1 VRDVLGAGT
10 VLGYCTNVHAGNTV
24 DEALEQLERHA
35 VEVKRLVS
43 PDEPLDVGLWLPRSA
58 MSPDSWALPSEPGSL
73 LHRVF
78 DVGLRPFTINAFPY
92 GDFHGEVVKHRVYEP
107 DWSASERFEYSF
119 YAGEVLLPALERGMS
134 GSVSTLPV
142 GWPGRYD
149 EGRVRGAGSY
159 LRELAQHLRGWEE
172 NEHPMLGGR
181 HITVDLEPEPGCIL
195 DTASDVIE
203 FFDQELPE
211 EAHRRYIG
219 ICHDVCH
226 AAVMFED
233 QVEVLMRYAEA
244 GIRVNKVQISNAPR
258 VAIGGDRAGAFEM
271 LRRFVEPRYLHQT
284 MVADGERRWFFE
296 DLPEAL
302 SALDDPRADVDL
314 SAGEWRVHFH
324 VPVYLESIGALG
336 TTRDQIL
343 PAIRAAREYHDCR
356 SFEVE
361 TYAWGVLP
369 EELRVGT
376 LAEGIARELAW
387 VRDLAEGIT

>member
-1 VRDVLGAGT
+1 VFTLNGFPHDDFHEDVVKDRVYRPDWTT
-10 VLGYCTNVHAGNTV
+10 VLRSEFTHDLVRILIELL
-24 DEALEQLERHA
+24 DEGAE
-35 VEVKRLVS
+35 
-43 PDEPLDVGLWLPRSA
+43 
-58 MSPDSWALPSEPGSL
+58 GS
-73 LHRVF
+73 
-78 DVGLRPFTINAFPY
+78 I
-92 GDFHGEVVKHRVYEP
+92 
-107 DWSASERFEYSF
+107 
-119 YAGEVLLPALERGMS
+119 
-134 GSVSTLPV
+134 STLPI
-142 GWPGRYD
+142 GWPRH
-149 EGRVRGAGSY
+149 
-159 LRELAQHLRGWEE
+159 REWGERQLEAAAMQLQLAAQILALESESSGHELHLD
-172 NEHPMLGGR
+172 
-181 HITVDLEPEPGCIL
+181 IEPEPGC
-195 DTASDVIE
+195 VIGRCEEMVE
-203 FFDQELPE
+203 FFQGPLLAMGHE
-211 EAHRRYIG
+211 EEIRRHIRV
-219 ICHDVCH
+219 CHDVCH
-226 AAVMFED
+226 AAVMFEGQD
-233 QVEVLMRYAEA
+233 DVLCRYADA
-244 GIRVNKVQISNAPR
+244 GIRVGKVQISNAPR
-258 VAIGGDRAGAFEM
+258 VVMEGDREAAIAM